1 MTFGQSFS
9 TCMRKYATFSGRA
22 STSEF
27 WWFWLFTS
35 VVSWGPS
42 IVAAVVLSID
52 NPIAAVLF
60 GSGSELPRVIRLIL
74 GLPFFLPMW
83 AVGARRLHDIRKSG
97 WWQLIYLTGI
107 GTIVLYVWY
116 ATETDPIGDRF
127 NSSDTPVQELPDS
140 AEQKTLNTIEVYF
153 LFWMFVIVV
162 VGTFALGVYQNLSS
176 R

>member
-22 STSEF
+22 SRGEF

-83 AVGARRLHDIRKSG
+83 AVGARRLHDIGKSG

-116 ATETDPIGDRF
+116 ATETD
-127 NSSDTPVQELPDS
+127 S
-140 AEQKTLNTIEVYF
+140 IE
-153 LFWMFVIVV
+153 
-162 VGTFALGVYQNLSS
+162 TD
-176 R
+176 

>member
-1 MTFGQSFS
+1 M
-9 TCMRKYATFSGRA
+9 
-22 STSEF
+22 
-27 WWFWLFTS
+27 FTS

-42 IVAAVVLSID
+42 IVAAGVLSID
-52 NPIAAVLF
+52 NPIGAVLF

-74 GLPFFLPMW
+74 GLPFLLPMW
-83 AVGARRLHDIRKSG
+83 AVGARRLHDIGKSG

-116 ATETDPIGDRF
+116 ATETDSIETDSIGDRF

>member
-1 MTFGQSFS
+1 M
-9 TCMRKYATFSGRA
+9 
-22 STSEF
+22 
-27 WWFWLFTS
+27 FTS

-74 GLPFFLPMW
+74 GLPFLLPMW
-83 AVGARRLHDIRKSG
+83 AVGARRLHDIGKSG

-116 ATETDPIGDRF
+116 ATETDSIETSP
-127 NSSDTPVQELPDS
+127 SDIQ
-140 AEQKTLNTIEVYF
+140 
-153 LFWMFVIVV
+153 
-162 VGTFALGVYQNLSS
+162 
-176 R
+176 